1 MSKLKKLTQQQLFL
15 PIFCMILVLCVNMI
29 YDVSQGRDFYEF
41 FKIGIQNELLSG
53 RLVNILNRGS
63 EVAILAIGMTLVVS
77 ASAGTDIS
85 VGSVMALS
93 AGVCCT
99 LLAGAA
105 APQATEL
112 AVPLIVGVLAAL
124 VVGCVCGAKMNRGSE
139 VAILAIGMTLV
150 VSASAGTD
158 ISVGSVMALSAGV
171 CCTLL
176 AGAAAPQATELA
188 VPLIVGVLAA
198 LVVGCVCGAFNGALV
213 AYLNIQ
219 PMVATLILW
228 TAARAIG
235 LLVCNN
241 LIVYVRNDAFAM
253 FGGYI
258 GPVPTPLIIAAVC
271 IAVVTIVLKK
281 SALGLYIQ
289 SVGINKKASR
299 IAGLN
304 SQKIIFLCYVLCGL
318 CAGIAGVVASSR
330 ITSADTNNIGLNF
343 ELDAILAVALGG
355 NSLAGGKFNLAG
367 SIIGAY
373 TIQAITTTMYN
384 LGVSSAVNPVFK
396 AVIVIVIVA
405 VQAPPVKAFFKK
417 LSAKRQAEKEVK
429 GAVGV

>member
-77 ASAGTDIS
+77 SSAGTDIS

-124 VVGCVCGAKMNRGSE
+124 VMGC
-139 VAILAIGMTLV
+139 I
-150 VSASAGTD
+150 
-158 ISVGSVMALSAGV
+158 
-171 CCTLL
+171 
-176 AGAAAPQATELA
+176 
-188 VPLIVGVLAA
+188 
-198 LVVGCVCGAFNGALV
+198 CGAFNGALV

-241 LIVYVRNDAFAM
+241 LIVYVRNDAFAV

-258 GPVPTPLIIAAVC
+258 GPVPTPIIIAAIC
-271 IAVVTIVLKK
+271 IAVITVVLKK
-281 SALGLYIQ
+281 SAMGMYIQ
-289 SVGINKKASR
+289 SVGINRKASR

-318 CAGIAGVVASSR
+318 CAGIAGLVASSR
-330 ITSADTNNIGLNF
+330 ITSADTNNIGLNY

-355 NSLAGGKFNLAG
+355 NSLAGGRFNLAG

-396 AVIVIVIVA
+396 AVIVIIIVA
-405 VQAPPVKAFFKK
+405 VQAPPVKAYFKK
-417 LSAKRQAEKEVK
+417 LSAKKQAEKEVK
-429 GAVGV
+429 GAVSV

>member
-1 MSKLKKLTQQQLFL
+1 MSKLKKLTKQQLFL
-15 PIFCMILVLCVNMI
+15 PIFCMLLVLCVNI
-29 YDVSQGRDFYEF
+29 VYDVAQGRDFYDF
-41 FKIGIQNELLSG
+41 FKIYIQNDMLNG
-53 RLVNILNRGS
+53 RIVNILNRGS

-124 VVGCVCGAKMNRGSE
+124 VM
-139 VAILAIGMTLV
+139 
-150 VSASAGTD
+150 
-158 ISVGSVMALSAGV
+158 
-171 CCTLL
+171 
-176 AGAAAPQATELA
+176 
-188 VPLIVGVLAA
+188 
-198 LVVGCVCGAFNGALV
+198 GCVCGAFNGALV

-241 LIVYVRNDAFAM
+241 LIVYVRNDSFAM

-258 GPVPTPLIIAAVC
+258 GPIPTPIIIAAIC
-271 IAVVTIVLKK
+271 IAVITVVLKK
-281 SALGLYIQ
+281 SAMGMYIQ
-289 SVGINKKASR
+289 SVGINRRASR

-318 CAGIAGVVASSR
+318 CAGIAGLVASSR

-343 ELDAILAVALGG
+343 EMDAILAVALGG
-355 NSLAGGKFNLAG
+355 NSLAGGRFNLAG

-396 AVIVIVIVA
+396 AVIVILIVA
-405 VQAPPVKAFFKK
+405 VQAPPVKAYFKK

>member
-1 MSKLKKLTQQQLFL
+1 MSKLKKLTKQQLFL
-15 PIFCMILVLCVNMI
+15 PIFCMLLVLCVNI
-29 YDVSQGRDFYEF
+29 VYDVAQGRDFYDF
-41 FKIGIQNELLSG
+41 FKIYIQNDMLNG
-53 RLVNILNRGS
+53 RIVNILNRGS

-124 VVGCVCGAKMNRGSE
+124 
-139 VAILAIGMTLV
+139 L
-150 VSASAGTD
+150 
-158 ISVGSVMALSAGV
+158 
-171 CCTLL
+171 
-176 AGAAAPQATELA
+176 
-188 VPLIVGVLAA
+188 
-198 LVVGCVCGAFNGALV
+198 VGCVCGAFNGALV

-241 LIVYVRNDAFAM
+241 LIVYVRNDSFAM

-258 GPVPTPLIIAAVC
+258 GPIPTPIIIAAIC
-271 IAVVTIVLKK
+271 IAVITVVLKK
-281 SALGLYIQ
+281 SAMGMYIQ
-289 SVGINKKASR
+289 SVGINRRASR

-343 ELDAILAVALGG
+343 EMDAILAVALGG
-355 NSLAGGKFNLAG
+355 NSLAGGRFNLAG

-396 AVIVIVIVA
+396 AVIVILIVA
-405 VQAPPVKAFFKK
+405 VQAPPVKAYFKK